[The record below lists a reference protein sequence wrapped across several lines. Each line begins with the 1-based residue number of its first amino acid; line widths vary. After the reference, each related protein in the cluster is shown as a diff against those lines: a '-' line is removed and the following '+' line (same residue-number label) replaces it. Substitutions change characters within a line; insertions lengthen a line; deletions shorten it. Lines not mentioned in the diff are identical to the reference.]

1 MNHEDEDEEVS
12 DDDDDSDKEDTPEA
26 DSEDE
31 IPLDMVIDEVD
42 KGVAQAEDLDEVED
56 GVVEAEGEGQDGGEE
71 TLAGTRQGDGG
82 ISSAIFYRS
91 IAIKDPQQREGK

>member
-1 MNHEDEDEEVS
+1 MNHEGVS
-12 DDDDDSDKEDTPEA
+12 DDDSDKEDTPEA

-31 IPLDMVIDEVD
+31 IPLDMVI
-42 KGVAQAEDLDEVED
+42 EDLDEVED
-56 GVVEAEGEGQDGGEE
+56 GVVEAEGEGQDGDEE

>member
-1 MNHEDEDEEVS
+1 MNHEGVS
-12 DDDDDSDKEDTPEA
+12 DDDSDKEDTPEA

-31 IPLDMVIDEVD
+31 IPLDLFI
-42 KGVAQAEDLDEVED
+42 EDLDEVED

>member
-1 MNHEDEDEEVS
+1 MNHEDKDEGVS
-12 DDDDDSDKEDTPEA
+12 DDDSDKEDTPEA

-31 IPLDMVIDEVD
+31 IPLDMFI
-42 KGVAQAEDLDEVED
+42 EDLDEVED
-56 GVVEAEGEGQDGGEE
+56 GVVEAEGEGQDGDEE

>member
-1 MNHEDEDEEVS
+1 MNHEDEDEGVS

-31 IPLDMVIDEVD
+31 IPLDMFI
-42 KGVAQAEDLDEVED
+42 EDLDEVED

>member
-31 IPLDMVIDEVD
+31 IPLDMVI
-42 KGVAQAEDLDEVED
+42 EDLDEVED

>member
-1 MNHEDEDEEVS
+1 MNHEGVS
-12 DDDDDSDKEDTPEA
+12 DDDSDKEDTPEA

-31 IPLDMVIDEVD
+31 IPLDMVI
-42 KGVAQAEDLDEVED
+42 EDLDEVED
-56 GVVEAEGEGQDGGEE
+56 GVVEAEGEGQDGDEE
-71 TLAGTRQGDGG
+71 TLAGTRQGDGGDGG

>member
-1 MNHEDEDEEVS
+1 MNHEDEDEGVS

-31 IPLDMVIDEVD
+31 IPLDLFI
-42 KGVAQAEDLDEVED
+42 EDLDEVED

>member
-1 MNHEDEDEEVS
+1 MNHEGVS
-12 DDDDDSDKEDTPEA
+12 DDDSDKEDTPEA

-31 IPLDMVIDEVD
+31 IPLDMFI
-42 KGVAQAEDLDEVED
+42 EDLDEVED
-56 GVVEAEGEGQDGGEE
+56 GVVEAEGEGQDGDEE

>member
-1 MNHEDEDEEVS
+1 MNHEDEDEGVS

-31 IPLDMVIDEVD
+31 IPLDLFI
-42 KGVAQAEDLDEVED
+42 EDLDEVED
-56 GVVEAEGEGQDGGEE
+56 GVVEAEGEGQDGDEE
-71 TLAGTRQGDGG
+71 TLAGTRQGDGGDGG

>member
-1 MNHEDEDEEVS
+1 MNHEGVS
-12 DDDDDSDKEDTPEA
+12 DDDSDKEDTPEA

-31 IPLDMVIDEVD
+31 IPLDMVI
-42 KGVAQAEDLDEVED
+42 EDLDEVED

>member
-1 MNHEDEDEEVS
+1 MNNEGVS
-12 DDDDDSDKEDTPEA
+12 DDDSDKEDTPEA

-31 IPLDMVIDEVD
+31 IPLDLFI
-42 KGVAQAEDLDEVED
+42 EDLDEVED
-56 GVVEAEGEGQDGGEE
+56 GVVEAEGEGQDGDEE

>member
-1 MNHEDEDEEVS
+1 MNHEGVS
-12 DDDDDSDKEDTPEA
+12 DDDSDKEDTPEA

-31 IPLDMVIDEVD
+31 IPLDLFI
-42 KGVAQAEDLDEVED
+42 EDLDEVED
-56 GVVEAEGEGQDGGEE
+56 GVVEAEGEGQDGDEE
-71 TLAGTRQGDGG
+71 TLAGTRQGDGGDGG

>member
-31 IPLDMVIDEVD
+31 IPLDMVI
-42 KGVAQAEDLDEVED
+42 EDLDEVED
-56 GVVEAEGEGQDGGEE
+56 GVVEAEGEGQDGDEE
-71 TLAGTRQGDGG
+71 TLAGTRQGDGGDGG

>member
-1 MNHEDEDEEVS
+1 MNHEDEDEGVS

-31 IPLDMVIDEVD
+31 IPLDMVI
-42 KGVAQAEDLDEVED
+42 EDLDEVED

>member
-31 IPLDMVIDEVD
+31 IPLDMFIT
-42 KGVAQAEDLDEVED
+42 DLDEVED
-56 GVVEAEGEGQDGGEE
+56 GVVEAEGEGQDGDEE

>member
-1 MNHEDEDEEVS
+1 MNHEDEDEGVS

-31 IPLDMVIDEVD
+31 IPLDMVI
-42 KGVAQAEDLDEVED
+42 EDLDEVED
-56 GVVEAEGEGQDGGEE
+56 GVVEAEGEGQDGDEE
-71 TLAGTRQGDGG
+71 TLAGTRQGDGGDGG

>member
-1 MNHEDEDEEVS
+1 MNHEGVS
-12 DDDDDSDKEDTPEA
+12 DDDSDKEDTPEA

-31 IPLDMVIDEVD
+31 IPLDLFI
-42 KGVAQAEDLDEVED
+42 EDLDEVED
-56 GVVEAEGEGQDGGEE
+56 GVVEAEGEGQDGDEE

>member
-1 MNHEDEDEEVS
+1 MNHEDEDEGVS

-31 IPLDMVIDEVD
+31 IPLDLFI
-42 KGVAQAEDLDEVED
+42 EDLDDVED

>member
-1 MNHEDEDEEVS
+1 MNHEGVS
-12 DDDDDSDKEDTPEA
+12 DDDSDKEDTPEA

-31 IPLDMVIDEVD
+31 IPLDMFI
-42 KGVAQAEDLDEVED
+42 EDLDEVED

>member
-1 MNHEDEDEEVS
+1 MNHEGVS
-12 DDDDDSDKEDTPEA
+12 DDDSDKEDTPEA

-31 IPLDMVIDEVD
+31 IPLDIVIDEVD

-56 GVVEAEGEGQDGGEE
+56 GVVEAEGEGQDGDEE
-71 TLAGTRQGDGG
+71 TLAGTRQGDGGDGG

>member
-1 MNHEDEDEEVS
+1 MNHEDEDEGVS

-31 IPLDMVIDEVD
+31 IPLDMVI
-42 KGVAQAEDLDEVED
+42 EDLDEVED
-56 GVVEAEGEGQDGGEE
+56 GVVEAEGEGQDGDEE

>member
-31 IPLDMVIDEVD
+31 IPLDLFI
-42 KGVAQAEDLDEVED
+42 EDLDEVED

>member
-1 MNHEDEDEEVS
+1 MNHEGVS
-12 DDDDDSDKEDTPEA
+12 DDDSDKEDTPEA

-31 IPLDMVIDEVD
+31 IPLDMFI
-42 KGVAQAEDLDEVED
+42 EDLDEVED
-56 GVVEAEGEGQDGGEE
+56 GVVEAEGEGQDGDEE
-71 TLAGTRQGDGG
+71 TLAGTRQGDGGDGG